1 MSSSSK
7 SSASLR
13 QTDVDLDVQSR
24 IFLSPPHMGDEEFGL
39 LKDAFDSN
47 WIAPI
52 GPHIIAFEN
61 ELAEMVG
68 RKYAV
73 ALSSCTAGL
82 HLAMKVVGV
91 KADDEV
97 LTSSLT
103 FVATANAICYIG
115 AKPVFIDSD
124 TSSWNMDPDLLAS
137 ALEKRHKAG
146 KLPAAVMAVDV
157 LGQCADYQRII
168 KVCDAYEVPLIS
180 DAAESLGASYQ
191 ERPAGQFG
199 KVACFSFNGNKIIT
213 TSGGGMMVTD
223 DLEIAERILNLST
236 QARVPAAH
244 YEHEEVGYNYR
255 MSNLLAAV
263 GRGQLRVLA
272 DRVNRRREIFAYY
285 QQALQEIP
293 GITFM
298 PEPDGYRSTRW
309 LSAIQVDPKEFGSSR
324 HQIYDAM
331 NLQNIETRPMWKPMH
346 CQPVFANCEAVGGEV
361 CERIFEI
368 GLCLPSGTAMTEV
381 QMARVVTIV
390 KQAHA
395 DGKVQSTGASLN
407 ANGHPKSS
415 AAKT

>member
-1 MSSSSK
+1 MSDAKK

-13 QTDVDLDVQSR
+13 QSDVDLDIASR
-24 IFLSPPHMGDEEFGL
+24 IFLSPPHMGTEEFGL

-52 GPHIIAFEN
+52 GPHVVAFEN

-68 RKYAV
+68 RQYAV
-73 ALSSCTAGL
+73 ALSSCTAAL

-91 KADDEV
+91 QPGDEV

-103 FVATANAICYIG
+103 FVATANAICYLG
-115 AKPVFIDSD
+115 GKPVFIDSD
-124 TSSWNMDPDLLAS
+124 MASWNMDPDLLAD
-137 ALEKRHKAG
+137 AMERRHRAG
-146 KLPAAVMAVDV
+146 KLPAAVVVVDV
-157 LGQCADYQRII
+157 LGQCADYARISKI
-168 KVCDAYEVPLIS
+168 CDTYQVPLIS
-180 DAAESLGASYQ
+180 DAAESLGASYHG
-191 ERPAGQFG
+191 RPAGQFG

-223 DLEIAERILNLST
+223 EREIAERILRLST

-255 MSNLLAAV
+255 ISNLLAAV

-285 QQALQEIP
+285 QDALQDVP

-298 PEPDGYRSTRW
+298 PEPEGYRSTRW
-309 LSAIQVDPKEFGSSR
+309 LSAIQVDPQRFGATR
-324 HQIYDAM
+324 HDIYEAM

-346 CQPVFANCEAVGGEV
+346 CQPVFSNSESVGGAV
-361 CERIFEI
+361 SERIFEI
-368 GLCLPSGTAMTEV
+368 GLCLPSGSALTEEQLNRIV
-381 QMARVVTIV
+381 SIV
-390 KQAHA
+390 KQVHHN
-395 DGKVQSTGASLN
+395 GKVQVVGASLST
-407 ANGHPKSS
+407 PQPSP
-415 AAKT
+415 